1 MKLHVLHFREIWQVR
16 KWNIDVTSKSQIR
29 TISMTTYSVFFN
41 ETLAQFIYRTN
52 ILLFG
57 SLYIILCYEKSKA
70 FFEKSVHKN
79 YTLM

>member
-1 MKLHVLHFREIWQVR
+1 
-16 KWNIDVTSKSQIR
+16 
-29 TISMTTYSVFFN
+29 MTTYSVFFN